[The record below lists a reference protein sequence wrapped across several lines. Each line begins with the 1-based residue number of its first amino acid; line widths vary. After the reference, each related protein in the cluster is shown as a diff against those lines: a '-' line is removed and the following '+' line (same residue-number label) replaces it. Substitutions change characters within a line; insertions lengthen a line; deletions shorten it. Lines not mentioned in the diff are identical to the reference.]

1 MKTAI
6 QGGRTVLSWIVEI
19 HKSFLIAFVFVGELL
34 SGIIGVIFFD
44 WFDCC
49 FGHRCLNNCNKV
61 CLCVCKISTGE
72 EESECMRMLGGS
84 RDRGVRDSP

>member
-6 QGGRTVLSWIVEI
+6 QGGHTVLSWIVEI

-44 WFDCC
+44 WFDYY
-49 FGHRCLNNCNKV
+49 FVHRCFNNCNKV
-61 CLCVCKISTGE
+61 YLYVYKISIGE
-72 EESECMRMLGGS
+72 EESECMRILGGS
-84 RDRGVRDSP
+84 RDRGVQDPP